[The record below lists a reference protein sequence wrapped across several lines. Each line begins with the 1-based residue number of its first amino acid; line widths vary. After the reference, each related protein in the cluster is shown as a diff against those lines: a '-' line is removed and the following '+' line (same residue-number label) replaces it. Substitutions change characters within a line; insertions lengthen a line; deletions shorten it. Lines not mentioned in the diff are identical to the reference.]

1 MVTINGIPVYRALIT
16 DEDCGMQKISLVD
29 SPAVMTDFV
38 ALAESRQ
45 PMMFAVADADK
56 HLVRGVVMRADFPIY
71 RYSKEEGEYYII
83 YTAEDIRKMAEKYLA
98 DNRQNNVNV
107 QHADDIEGVQ
117 MVQYFI
123 KDSAAG
129 ISPAGFEEIADGSL
143 FAEFHVHNDEIWQQI
158 KDGTYKG
165 FSLEGVFSL
174 QPERDADRVSE
185 SVSDLKD
192 NGQEFNLIN
201 MTKLQSLKEKIAAA
215 IAEVLI
221 KCGSITTDNGVLYWE
236 GEEDLKV
243 GDAVYVEREGEQV
256 TAEDGEY
263 ITADDKTIVVV
274 DGKVS
279 EITDP
284 EAEVAETEEAT
295 ETEVTAD
302 EAKMQRMQALNQRR
316 VELEQSFDEKMMR
329 ISEAFRELLG
339 ERYYLIE
346 AGETFAIV
354 EEYDEEYVNHAVYR
368 YAITITDEAVTIDEA
383 SKTEVVRAWIPKNAE
398 PKVEEEIDETEE
410 GESEEM
416 EQLRSENEQLRAEL
430 EQLKKQPLAKPAEQE
445 LEASVQQ
452 KKMGNKRLDNLARI
466 LSAK

>member
-236 GEEDLKV
+236 GEEDLKA

-263 ITADDKTIVVV
+263 ITANDKTIVVV

-279 EITDP
+279 EIKDP
-284 EAEVAETEEAT
+284 EAEVAPEGEETETETEEVSA
-295 ETEVTAD
+295 A
-302 EAKMQRMQALNQRR
+302 
-316 VELEQSFDEKMMR
+316 EQQFRAMRQQFEESFDEKTRR
-329 ISEAFRELLG
+329 ITTAIREVLG
-339 ERYYLIE
+339 EYCYLIE
-346 AGETFAIV
+346 AGEDFAITD
-354 EEYDEEYVNHAVYR
+354 EYDEEYNFIGNYR
-368 YAITITDEAVTIDEA
+368 YTISISDEAVTIDEA

-430 EQLKKQPLAKPAEQE
+430 EQLQKQPLAKPAEQE